1 MKKDVLRLMLT
12 TNCNAVMPT
21 QITGRNFPEELRI
34 PLAVRAAWRFCA
46 LVFAAVSALG
56 ISLCAAPKTP
66 DRPNIL
72 VVFADDWGKYAGAY
86 SERNPNTPNDVVQ
99 TPHFDRIAREG
110 ILFHNA
116 FVPAPSCTPCRSSL
130 LSGQYFWRTGRGAIL
145 QGAVWDESI
154 PTYPL
159 LLRDAGYHIG
169 HSYKV
174 WSPGR
179 PANAPY
185 GAKTYA
191 YNRFGNRFN
200 RFSQAVSGAEN
211 PDNARQA
218 LFREVLDNFRDFLEK
233 RPPGSP
239 FCYWSGP
246 TNCHRKW
253 IQGSGDSLWGIEP
266 DSLKGKLPPFLP
278 DAHEIREDFADYLG
292 EVQAFDAAVGVL
304 LGELE
309 RIGEME
315 QTIVV
320 VSGDHGI
327 PGFPRAKCNLY
338 DFGVAVPLAVRWGD
352 SAEPN
357 RQIDDFVNLMD
368 LAPTFL
374 EVAGVAVPPVMTGKS
389 LTDILKAKG
398 SGQIDPSRDFVV
410 IGRERHVAAARPG
423 FLPYPQRAI
432 RTEEFLY
439 IRNYEPNRWPMGVAP
454 GFGIGN
460 GPSFPGREQ
469 IEKNTFIAFADF
481 DASPTKAW
489 LCGVRNDKAMRSYV
503 DYAFGRRPA
512 EELYDLKTDPHQ
524 MRNVASQPQ
533 YQIAKTKLSA
543 RLKGILETSED
554 PRVREKE
561 PAFER
566 PPFAGPPN

>member
-1 MKKDVLRLMLT
+1 MLT
-12 TNCNAVMPT
+12 MNLNAVMLT
-21 QITGRNFPEELRI
+21 QITIRNIPGKLRN
-34 PLAVRAAWRFCA
+34 AFSARAAGRFFA
-46 LVFAAVSALG
+46 FVFAAVFALG
-56 ISLCAAPKTP
+56 ITLCADPKTS
-66 DRPNIL
+66 DKPNIL

-86 SERNPNTPNDVVQ
+86 SERTPNTPNNVVQ

-145 QGAVWDESI
+145 QGAVWDDSI

-200 RFSQAVSGAEN
+200 RFSQTVSGAEN
-211 PDNARQA
+211 PAIARQA
-218 LFREVLDNFRDFLEK
+218 LLREVRDNFRDFLDK
-233 RPPGSP
+233 RPSSSP

-253 IQGSGDSLWGIEP
+253 IRGSGAALWGIEP

-278 DAHEIREDFADYLG
+278 DVHEIREDFADYLG

-309 RIGEME
+309 RIGELE

-338 DFGVAVPLAVRWGD
+338 DFGVAVPLAIRWGD
-352 SAEPN
+352 SVAPN

-374 EVAGVAVPPVMTGKS
+374 EVAGIAIPPAMTGKS
-389 LTDILKAKG
+389 LAPILKAKG
-398 SGQIDPSRDFVV
+398 SGQIDPKRNFVV
-410 IGRERHVAAARPG
+410 TGRERHVAAARPG

-439 IRNYEPNRWPMGVAP
+439 IRNFEPDRWPMGIAP
-454 GFGIGN
+454 GFGIEEN
-460 GPSFPGREQ
+460 RPSFPNKEQ
-469 IEKNTFIAFADF
+469 LEKNTFIAFADF

-489 LCGVRNDKAMRSYV
+489 LCDVRNDKAMRRYV

-524 MRNVASQPQ
+524 MRNVANQPQ
-533 YQIAKTKLSA
+533 YQTAKTKLSV
-543 RLKGILETSED
+543 RLNGILEATDD
-554 PRVREKE
+554 PRVRDKE
-561 PAFER
+561 PVFER
-566 PPFAGPPN
+566 FPFAGPPK

>member
-1 MKKDVLRLMLT
+1 MLT
-12 TNCNAVMPT
+12 TNRNAVMPT
-21 QITGRNFPEELRI
+21 QITIRNILEEMHAGRRLGAF
-34 PLAVRAAWRFCA
+34 
-46 LVFAAVSALG
+46 VFAAVFVFG
-56 ISLCAAPKTP
+56 ITLCAAPKTP
-66 DRPNIL
+66 NRPNIL
-72 VVFADDWGKYAGAY
+72 LVFADDWGKYAGAY
-86 SERNPNTPNDVVQ
+86 SKRNPNTPNDVVQ

-130 LSGQYFWRTGRGAIL
+130 LSGQYFWRTGRGAVL

-154 PTYPL
+154 STYPL

-179 PANAPY
+179 PTNAPY

-200 RFSQAVSGAEN
+200 RFSQTVSGAKN
-211 PDNARQA
+211 PDGARKA
-218 LFREVLDNFRDFLEK
+218 LFREVRANFRDFLDK
-233 RPPGSP
+233 RPAGSP

-253 IQGSGDSLWGIEP
+253 VRGSGAALWGIQP
-266 DSLKGKLPPFLP
+266 DSLKSKLPPFLP
-278 DAHEIREDFADYLG
+278 DVREIREDFADYLG

-309 RIGEME
+309 RIGELE
-315 QTIVV
+315 QTIIV

-352 SAEPN
+352 SIAPN

-374 EVAGVAVPPVMTGKS
+374 EVAGVAIPPAMTGKS
-389 LTDILKAKG
+389 LATILTAKG
-398 SGQIDPSRDFVV
+398 SGQIDPTRDFVV
-410 IGRERHVAAARPG
+410 TGRERHVAAARPG

-432 RTEEFLY
+432 RTKEFLY
-439 IRNYEPNRWPMGVAP
+439 IRNFKPDRWPMGIAP
-454 GFGIGN
+454 GFGIVN
-460 GPSFPGREQ
+460 GPLFPGQEQ

-489 LCGVRNDKAMRSYV
+489 LCGARNDQAMRRYV

-533 YQIAKTKLSA
+533 YQVAKMKLSA
-543 RLKGILETSED
+543 RLSGILEATGD

-561 PAFER
+561 PVFER
-566 PPFAGPPN
+566 PPFAGAPK

>member
-1 MKKDVLRLMLT
+1 
-12 TNCNAVMPT
+12 MPT
-21 QITGRNFPEELRI
+21 QITIRNFREERH
-34 PLAVRAAWRFCA
+34 AAFSACAAWRFGA
-46 LVFAAVSALG
+46 LVFAAVFTFG
-56 ISLCAAPKTP
+56 TLCAASNASDK
-66 DRPNIL
+66 PNIL

-86 SERNPNTPNDVVQ
+86 SKRNPNTPNDVVQ

-116 FVPAPSCTPCRSSL
+116 FVPSPSCTPCRSSL

-145 QGAVWDESI
+145 QGAVWEDSI

-185 GAKTYA
+185 GAQTYA

-200 RFSQAVSGAEN
+200 RFSQTVSGAKN
-211 PDNARQA
+211 PDSVRQA
-218 LFREVLDNFRDFLEK
+218 LLREVRDNFRDFLDK
-233 RPPGSP
+233 RPEGAP

-253 IQGSGDSLWGIEP
+253 VRGSGAALWGIQP
-266 DSLKGKLPPFLP
+266 NSLKGKLPPFLP
-278 DAHEIREDFADYLG
+278 DVHEIREDFADYLG

-309 RIGEME
+309 RIGELA

-338 DFGVAVPLAVRWGD
+338 DFGVAVPPA
-352 SAEPN
+352 
-357 RQIDDFVNLMD
+357 
-368 LAPTFL
+368 
-374 EVAGVAVPPVMTGKS
+374 MTGKS
-389 LTDILKAKG
+389 LAPIFKAKG

-410 IGRERHVAAARPG
+410 TGRERHVAAARPG

-439 IRNYEPNRWPMGVAP
+439 IRNFKPSRWPMGIAP
-454 GFGIGN
+454 GFGMET
-460 GPSFPGREQ
+460 GPPFPGKEQ
-469 IEKNTFIAFADF
+469 IEKNTFVAFADF

-489 LCGVRNDKAMRSYV
+489 LCGVRNDKSMQRYF

-512 EELYDLKTDPHQ
+512 EELYDLKADPHQ
-524 MRNVASQPQ
+524 MRNVASQSQ
-533 YQIAKTKLSA
+533 YQIEKTKLSA
-543 RLKGILETSED
+543 RLNGILKSAGD

-561 PAFER
+561 PVFER
-566 PPFAGPPN
+566 PPFAGTPK